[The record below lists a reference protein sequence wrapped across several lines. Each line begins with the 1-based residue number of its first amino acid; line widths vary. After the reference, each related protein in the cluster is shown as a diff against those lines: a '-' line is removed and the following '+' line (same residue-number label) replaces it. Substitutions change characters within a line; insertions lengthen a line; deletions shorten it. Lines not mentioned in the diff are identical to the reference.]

1 VWAGNPAKK
10 MRDLKPEEQ
19 EHLKNLPGKYVDMA
33 SQHGEVMRLLK
44 MKQQEYTL

>member
-1 VWAGNPAKK
+1 